1 MAGELFARVAHDHLV
16 GGPSRF
22 ELRCRVRALSPRR
35 RVASKEEHGVIHVDF
50 PMALLKE
57 WIDTGKDG
65 GLSFHSISGQDA
77 NGDSS

>member
-50 PMALLKE
+50 PMVLLKE